1 MSSKSRCVKKA
12 TRTNICQRFLYLEEM
27 IPEAEPQDRQH
38 ENTSWKSSATRVQDT
53 SVFSRLVLLTI
64 VDITRRPH
72 QLKLVL
78 LRLISLTTLLTVC
91 NGWTSANATDIVGL
105 FGEDFSPEEKRR
117 ELPCLHRPFMGII
130 TDLLISSGAY
140 VWRDA
145 ARDATH
151 ERREQKSWRCK
162 GKVFI
167 ADEVDMNGIKETLAM
182 MFDDYPGRAGEPI
195 GGNVLAQPRS
205 SISLECSSSVLEL
218 VPGTVSR
225 SLGVTHIA
233 LI

>member
-1 MSSKSRCVKKA
+1 
-12 TRTNICQRFLYLEEM
+12 
-27 IPEAEPQDRQH
+27 
-38 ENTSWKSSATRVQDT
+38 
-53 SVFSRLVLLTI
+53 VFSRLVLLTI
-64 VDITRRPH
+64 VDVTERPH

-78 LRLISLTTLLTVC
+78 LRPISLTTLLTVC
-91 NGWTSANATDIVGL
+91 NGWTSASATDLVGL
-105 FGEDFSPEEKRR
+105 FGQDPYLEEKRLG
-117 ELPCLHRPFMGII
+117 LPCPQRPFMGII

-145 ARDATH
+145 ARGATH
-151 ERREQKSWRCK
+151 EIREQKSWWCK

-195 GGNVLAQPRS
+195 GGNVLGQPRS
-205 SISLECSSSVLEL
+205 SISLECSSSVLDL
-218 VPGTVSR
+218 VPETVSR
-225 SLGVTHIA
+225 SLGVTLIA